1 MVFHG
6 FSVSVPASR
15 AVELRRN
22 LAVLAAFEDRLRP
35 LHTTQSPQFMEL
47 CARLGLLSPEDYG
60 SDVVVGVLDNGV

>member
-1 MVFHG
+1 
-6 FSVSVPASR
+6 
-15 AVELRRN
+15 VELRHN

-35 LHTTQSPQFMEL
+35 LHTTRSPQFMEL